1 MNRPA
6 GYLRNPEPPHNPGET
21 WRERRRE
28 QLWEDLSWISSELL
42 DCPLLWHTDTHKWT
56 RADGTIHI
64 TPADHRGAKTLRAL
78 MDGTDAEVLAA
89 VRELRAYV
97 DDKITEQ
104 AQDDWQDHLDS
115 AGEP

>member
-1 MNRPA
+1 MSRVY
-6 GYLRNPEPPHNPGET
+6 GYRWNPEPEDNPGEE

-28 QLWEDLSWISSELL
+28 QLSEDLSFISAELL
-42 DCPLLWHTDTHKWT
+42 DCPLLWHTDTHKYT
-56 RADGTIHI
+56 RGDGTTHI
-64 TPADHRGAKTLRAL
+64 TPADHRGAKTLKAL
-78 MDGTDAEVLAA
+78 IDGSDAEVLAA
-89 VRELRAYV
+89 VRELRAFV

>member
-1 MNRPA
+1 MTRA
-6 GYLRNPEPPHNPGET
+6 FGYAYNPQPSEAPGEA

-28 QLWEDLSWISSELL
+28 QLSEDLSFISAELL
-42 DCPLLWHTDTHKWT
+42 DCPLLWHTDTDHYT
-56 RADGTIHI
+56 RSDGTTHI
-64 TPADHRGAKTLRAL
+64 TPADHRGAKTLKAL

-104 AQDDWQDHLDS
+104 ADEDWQDHLD
-115 AGEP
+115 AGSEP